1 MQITIIENQNV
12 SLPADTKNYIEE
24 KVSHIHKFLHD
35 PETGVSVE
43 VFKGGHGGFET
54 SITLKTEGKLYH
66 AKATRSSVNEGVDEA
81 VDELVVQLKRAH
93 GKAQAML
100 KRGGDTLKRMM
111 KFGRG

>member
-43 VFKGGHGGFET
+43 VFKGGHGGYET

-81 VDELVVQLKRAH
+81 VDELIAQLKRAH

>member
-12 SLPADTKNYIEE
+12 TLPAGTKNYIEE
-24 KVSHIHKFLHD
+24 KVTHVQKFLHD
-35 PETGVSVE
+35 DAQASVE
-43 VFKGGHGGFET
+43 VFKGGHGGYEA

-66 AKATRSSVNEGVDEA
+66 AKATRSSVHEGVDEA
-81 VDELVVQLKRAH
+81 VDELVSQLKRAH

-100 KRGGDTLKRMM
+100 KRGGDTIKRMM